1 MGNGF
6 TLVAGKL
13 RHRLII
19 QELVDVA
26 DSSGEVQDSS
36 GAPMQE
42 WQDVVTVWGAIEPL
56 SAREFITAQSEQS
69 KVIAKITIRA
79 RAGITAAMRIFHQG
93 ANKYY
98 NIEGLL
104 FDNDSGKEYLLI
116 PVSEGIRYQ
125 DESVSS

>member
-1 MGNGF
+1 MVNGF
-6 TLVAGKL
+6 TLGAGKL
-13 RHRLII
+13 RHRLVI
-19 QELVDVA
+19 QELVDIA

-42 WQDVVTVWGAIEPL
+42 WQDVVTIWGAIEPL

-79 RAGITAAMRIFHQG
+79 RAGITAAMRIFHMG

-104 FDNDSGKEYLLI
+104 FDSDSGKEYLLI
-116 PVSEGIRYQ
+116 PVSEGIRYK